1 MADIITVTVLNRYV
15 KTLLERDVVLDGLA
29 IRGEISGFVHHFKSG
44 HFYFS
49 LKDSQ
54 CSVKAVMFSRDA
66 RRLAFV
72 PQNGMRVIVRGR
84 VSLFERDGAFQVYA
98 EDMIPDGIGSMQL
111 ALDQLK
117 ARLAAEGLFDER
129 HKKPIP
135 TEPACI
141 GVVTSATGAAL
152 QDICNILRRRWP
164 LVRVLLAPANVQG
177 EQAAQ
182 EIVSGI
188 RRLDAD
194 GRADV
199 IVVARGGGSKE
210 DLWVFNDERIVRAAF
225 ACRTPLV
232 SAVGHEIDYTLL
244 DFAADLRAPTP
255 SAAAELCVPD
265 QAQVKQ
271 KIQIL
276 QENIQ
281 KSMQK
286 RMDLWYN
293 SYERMQQAV
302 CAHSP
307 LTACEARKAR
317 LDALRQQLFS
327 AQHARQAAAVQ
338 RLRAAASLCAGLDP
352 CAVVTRGYAVL
363 YHTDGSAV
371 PSAESLEPGARVTVQ
386 RSTQKLT
393 CLIEHAEPVSAARI
407 LHEETKNI

>member
-1 MADIITVTVLNRYV
+1 MADIITVTALNRYV

-29 IRGEISGFVHHFKSG
+29 IRGEISGFVHHLKSG

-66 RRLAFV
+66 HRLPFE

-98 EDMIPDGIGSMQL
+98 EDMIPDGIGAMQL

-129 HKKPIP
+129 HKKPLP
-135 TEPACI
+135 SEPSCI

-152 QDICNILRRRWP
+152 QDICNVLRRRWP
-164 LVRVLLAPANVQG
+164 LVHLLLAPANVQG

-182 EIVSGI
+182 EIISGI
-188 RRLDAD
+188 HRLDTD
-194 GRADV
+194 VRADV

-265 QAQVKQ
+265 QAQIKQ

-276 QENIQ
+276 QRNIQ

-286 RMDLWYN
+286 RVDLWYN
-293 SYERMQQAV
+293 SYERMQQAL
-302 CAHSP
+302 CSHSP
-307 LTACEARKAR
+307 LALCETKKAH
-317 LDALRQQLFS
+317 LNALRQQLLC
-327 AQHARQAAAVQ
+327 AQHAKQTAAVQ

-352 CAVVTRGYAVL
+352 CAVVTRGYAML
-363 YHTDGSAV
+363 YHTNGSAV
-371 PSAESLEPGARVTVQ
+371 LPAESLKTGDRITVQ
-386 RSTQKLT
+386 RSTQELT
-393 CLIEHAEPVSAARI
+393 CFIEHAEPVSASRI
-407 LHEETKNI
+407 LHEKTKNV

>member
-1 MADIITVTVLNRYV
+1 MADIITVTALNRYV

-66 RRLAFV
+66 RRLAFE

-164 LVRVLLAPANVQG
+164 LVRLLLAPANVQG

-265 QAQVKQ
+265 QVQVMQ

-286 RMDLWYN
+286 RLDLWYN
-293 SYERMQQAV
+293 SYERMRRTLQT
-302 CAHSP
+302 HSP
-307 LTACEARKAR
+307 LSVCQSKQEQ
-317 LDALRQQLFS
+317 LEVLRRQLS
-327 AQHARQAAAVQ
+327 RAMHVRHTAAVQ
-338 RLRAAASLCAGLDP
+338 RAQAAASLCAGLDP
-352 CAVVTRGYAVL
+352 CAVITRGYALL
-363 YHTDGSAV
+363 YHPDGSVV
-371 PSAESLEPGARVTVQ
+371 PSAEPLEAGARITVQ

-393 CLIEHAEPVSAARI
+393 CLIEYAEPVSAMRVS
-407 LHEETKNI
+407 HEKTKNV

>member
-1 MADIITVTVLNRYV
+1 MADIITVTALNRYV

-66 RRLAFV
+66 RRLPFE

-98 EDMIPDGIGSMQL
+98 EEMIPDGIGAMQL

-129 HKKPIP
+129 YKKPIP

-152 QDICNILRRRWP
+152 QDICKILRRRWP
-164 LVRVLLAPANVQG
+164 LVRLLLAPANVQG

-286 RMDLWYN
+286 RLDLWYN
-293 SYERMQQAV
+293 SYERVQQAV
-302 CAHSP
+302 SAHSP
-307 LTACEARKAR
+307 LNACEAGKVQ
-317 LDALRQQLFS
+317 LDALRQQLCS

-352 CAVVTRGYAVL
+352 CAVVTRGYAML
-363 YHTDGSAV
+363 YHPDGSAV
-371 PSAESLEPGARVTVQ
+371 PSAESLEPGARITVQ

-407 LHEETKNI
+407 LHEETKNV